1 MLFAVLACT
10 CYFCCMFD
18 YFRRANEN
26 AKSIREKTESSCS
39 SPPSSSTS
47 EERQPQRQPQQQAE
61 PPPRRLPRACSPIVL
76 VQQLFTLAAIV
87 FLILVLVGNT
97 RNTPA
102 LTKIYFLSIDV
113 SHVSGGRFTESQAML
128 TDRR

>member
-1 MLFAVLACT
+1 
-10 CYFCCMFD
+10 MFD

-26 AKSIREKTESSCS
+26 AKSIRGKTESSCS
-39 SPPSSSTS
+39 PPPSSSTS
-47 EERQPQRQPQQQAE
+47 EEQQPQQQPE
-61 PPPRRLPRACSPIVL
+61 PLPPPRRPPRARSPIVL

-113 SHVSGGRFTESQAML
+113 SHVSGGPFTESQAML